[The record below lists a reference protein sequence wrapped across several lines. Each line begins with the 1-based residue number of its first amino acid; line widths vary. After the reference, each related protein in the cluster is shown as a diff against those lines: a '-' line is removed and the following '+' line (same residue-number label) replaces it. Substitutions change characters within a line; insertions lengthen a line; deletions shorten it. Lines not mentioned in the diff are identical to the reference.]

1 MPLHAFINQSETVL
15 LTRRPTVAMVGMSVL
30 RSAAAFAARLSPLK
44 SGNNAAN
51 LLSRTIPRTDKV
63 AVRWGHG
70 KKMFVIKPS
79 NYYDMRFVN
88 LLKFY
93 VLLTGIPVAVFVTC
107 VNVFIGEAELVETPE
122 GYEPEYW
129 EYYKHPI
136 TRWIA
141 RNLYDSPV
149 KDYEKMMA
157 AIQIEKEKADA
168 RLTQLEVRRHM
179 RTKGDWALVSDTLP
193 RQGAY

>member
-1 MPLHAFINQSETVL
+1 
-15 LTRRPTVAMVGMSVL
+15 MVGMSVL

-44 SGNNAAN
+44 SGNNAAKF
-51 LLSRTIPRTDKV
+51 LTRTIPRTEKA

-79 NYYDMRFVN
+79 DYYDKRFLR
-88 LLKFY
+88 LLQY
-93 VLLTGIPVAVFVTC
+93 YILLTGIPMAVIVTC
-107 VNVFIGEAELVETPE
+107 VNVFIGEAELAEIPE
-122 GYEPEYW
+122 DYEPEHW

-141 RNLYDSPV
+141 RTFYDSPV

-157 AIQIEKEKADA
+157 AIQMEKEKSDM
-168 RLTQLEVRRHM
+168 RLTQLEVRKQM
-179 RTKGDWALVSDTLP
+179 RQRGDGPWFHVNTLDKELIDNSP
-193 RQGAY
+193 KASPDS